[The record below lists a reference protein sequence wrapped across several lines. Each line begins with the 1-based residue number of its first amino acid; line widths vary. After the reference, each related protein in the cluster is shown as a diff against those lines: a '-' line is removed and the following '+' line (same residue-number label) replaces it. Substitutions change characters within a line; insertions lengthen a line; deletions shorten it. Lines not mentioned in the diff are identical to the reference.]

1 MKLEKKSTIEIID
14 TMSKLEKEIDLKTLK
29 VEKLKLELYQLQQE
43 LAVMI
48 PEYEELR
55 VEIVGRFPNLENSN
69 EFKPK
74 QSK

>member
-1 MKLEKKSTIEIID
+1 MKLEKKSTVGIID

-55 VEIVGRFPNLENSN
+55 VEIVGRFPVLEKSK
-69 EFKPK
+69 EFQKK
-74 QSK
+74 